1 MGEPSQPTIYILAGP
16 NGAGKTTFANS
27 FLPKFANCY
36 EFLNAD
42 LIAAGLAP
50 FAPETQAV
58 LASELLLKRIDE
70 LVATRTTFSF
80 ETTLAA
86 RSYRASILQWRRLGY
101 RVALYFIWLPSPEMA
116 IRRVSKRVREG
127 GHNVPETVIRRRYAR
142 GLANLFDLYI
152 PIVTSV
158 CVFDGASF
166 PPVSVA
172 EIEGEKTCVL
182 DYNRWER
189 IQPHRK
195 DAFNDEK

>member
-1 MGEPSQPTIYILAGP
+1 MAEPSQPTIYILAGP

-27 FLPKFANCY
+27 FLPTFANCR

-50 FAPETQAV
+50 FAPETQAIR
-58 LASELLLKRIDE
+58 ASELLLKRIDE

-86 RSYRASILQWRRLGY
+86 RSYQASIVEWRRLGY
-101 RVALYFIWLPSPEMA
+101 RLVLYFIWLPSAELA
-116 IRRVSKRVREG
+116 IHRVAKRVREG
-127 GHNVPETVIRRRYAR
+127 GHIIPEAVVRRRYAR

-152 PIVTSV
+152 PIVTTV
-158 CVFDGASF
+158 CVYDGASF
-166 PPVSVA
+166 PPVPIA
-172 EIEGEKTCVL
+172 EIVGEREQVL

-189 IQPHRK
+189 VHLHRK
-195 DAFNDEK
+195 DAPND

>member
-1 MGEPSQPTIYILAGP
+1 MEEPSQPTIYILAGP

-27 FLPKFANCY
+27 FLPTFAKCR

-50 FAPETQAV
+50 FAPETQAF

-86 RSYRASILQWRRLGY
+86 RSYRTSILEWRRLGY
-101 RVALYFIWLPSPEMA
+101 RVVLYFIWLPSPELA
-116 IRRVSKRVREG
+116 IQRVAKRVREG
-127 GHNVPETVIRRRYAR
+127 GHNIPDAVVRRRYAR

-152 PIVTSV
+152 PIVTTV
-158 CVFDGASF
+158 CVYDGASF
-166 PPVSVA
+166 PPIPIA
-172 EIEGEKTCVL
+172 EIEGERKLVL
-182 DYNRWER
+182 DYNGWER
-189 IQPHRK
+189 VQLHRK
-195 DAFNDEK
+195 GAPND